1 MPEEANRIME
11 WFEIYYIRGRIRRT
25 ARSGNVTRSN
35 PLFPPSLWS
44 VTDNVEYAFPRTQNF
59 VKAWHRRWEVLV
71 GNAHVG
77 IFKLITEIQKEQNR
91 VKLEMES
98 ILRGLPRNLPKKEL

>member
-35 PLFPPSLWS
+35 PLFPPSPWS

-59 VKAWHRRWEVLV
+59 VEAWH
-71 GNAHVG
+71 
-77 IFKLITEIQKEQNR
+77 
-91 VKLEMES
+91 
-98 ILRGLPRNLPKKEL
+98 